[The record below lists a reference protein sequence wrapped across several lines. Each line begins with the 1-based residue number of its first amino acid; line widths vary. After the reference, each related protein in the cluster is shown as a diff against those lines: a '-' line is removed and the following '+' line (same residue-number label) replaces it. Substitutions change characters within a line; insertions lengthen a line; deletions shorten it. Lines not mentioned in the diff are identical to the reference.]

1 MFSENSEQMFHI
13 LMVEDSPTDVMM
25 TREALDYYKVLNPLH
40 IAEDGVEAIEFL
52 RREGKHANS
61 PRPGLIIL
69 DLNLPR
75 KSGQEVLQD
84 LKSDPDL
91 KNIPV
96 VVLTTSKAEEDVAKS
111 YGLHANCYITKP
123 VDFAKFVQ
131 VVRSINDFWLGVV
144 TLPPVKS

>member
-1 MFSENSEQMFHI
+1 MLSGNSEQMFHI

-52 RREGKHANS
+52 KREGKHATA

-75 KSGQEVLQD
+75 KSGQEVLQE
-84 LKSDPDL
+84 LKTDPEL

-123 VDFAKFVQ
+123 VDFEKFVE

-144 TLPPVKS
+144 TLPSAKS